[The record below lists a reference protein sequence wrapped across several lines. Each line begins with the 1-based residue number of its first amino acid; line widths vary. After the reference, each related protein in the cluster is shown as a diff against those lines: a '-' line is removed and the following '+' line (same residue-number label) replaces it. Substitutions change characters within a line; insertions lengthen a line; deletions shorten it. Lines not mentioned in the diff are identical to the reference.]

1 MVRQKRTRKTSEI
14 DTSEFDKEFV
24 ADSFGAPPPAAKLH
38 WERAKR
44 RQSRMA
50 EIQVALPAD
59 LLKKSDALAKKL
71 GVSRDEL
78 VDRGLHAV
86 LAAAGER

>member
-1 MVRQKRTRKTSEI
+1 
-14 DTSEFDKEFV
+14 
-24 ADSFGAPPPAAKLH
+24 
-38 WERAKR
+38 
-44 RQSRMA
+44 MA